1 MGMTQMGFESSVP
14 ASVVHVHPT
23 EPPNQL
29 QQEILFKCYFS
40 LLSTSRRLL
49 ISASGDLWQEHSWQ
63 QQVGLHCHSARKHIF
78 GI

>member
-29 QQEILFKCYFS
+29 QQEILLKCYFS

-49 ISASGDLWQEHSWQ
+49 ISASGDL
-63 QQVGLHCHSARKHIF
+63 
-78 GI
+78 